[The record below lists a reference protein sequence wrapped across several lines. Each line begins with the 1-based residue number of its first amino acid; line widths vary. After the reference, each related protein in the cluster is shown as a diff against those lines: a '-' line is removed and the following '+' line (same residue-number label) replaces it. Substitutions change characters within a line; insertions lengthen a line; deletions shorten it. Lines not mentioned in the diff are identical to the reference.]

1 MWEVQGGRQWVFWA
15 PPDGELGAWAA
26 LSLNLTEAS
35 AFTCAQLSN
44 LCTLWPTTMSSWH
57 YNPLNLL
64 PAPAGT
70 LQWQLHKPW
79 ALPASLTTNTADQLQ
94 GRGTWVV
101 CTLSVPMPHTY
112 PSKWQ
117 GLHFIPR
124 DTDYGRAA
132 HVSSPSISRFLVSLT
147 WLGSKAQ
154 I

>member
-1 MWEVQGGRQWVFWA
+1 MGEVLSICLEKYNTELVGGEPLTFWSHIFGTFGINKC
-15 PPDGELGAWAA
+15 PWSHCKGGCGTWI
-26 LSLNLTEAS
+26 EAKCEMVQDFS
-35 AFTCAQLSN
+35 SMSPTC
-44 LCTLWPTTMSSWH
+44 
-57 YNPLNLL
+57 
-64 PAPAGT
+64 GT

-124 DTDYGRAA
+124 DTDCGRAA

-147 WLGSKAQ
+147 WLGSKA
-154 I
+154 